1 MQLILLSFTLSGN
14 VCVLLNMM
22 EHARLKSVENISRDY
37 YSGFSQLWRD
47 SENHS
52 WEPPQL
58 PKAPRAKKTKKK
70 LFLYNLRPGQLYLW
84 LEEISPRLSHW
95 DHLLSVVCPF
105 VLFDPPFLAFALSV
119 PPLFS
124 PSTQMDVKLSSLTRT
139 NTAIRT
145 RSKHSLRRPRSPA
158 VVQSCV
164 SGNRHSGAICVSPLT
179 SSCSQWTLFLHLPRE
194 TAHTFVCLLGLVSTK

>member
-1 MQLILLSFTLSGN
+1 MKLILLGFTLSEI

-22 EHARLKSVENISRDY
+22 EHTGLKSVEIISLDY
-37 YSGFSQLWRD
+37 YSSFSRLWRD
-47 SENHS
+47 WENHS

-58 PKAPRAKKTKKK
+58 PKAPRAKKTKKHS
-70 LFLYNLRPGQLYLW
+70 LYNLRLGQLYLW

-119 PPLFS
+119 PPLF
-124 PSTQMDVKLSSLTRT
+124 PPTTQTDVKLSSLTRT

-145 RSKHSLRRPRSPA
+145 RSKHSLRRPRCQT
-158 VVQSCV
+158 VVQS
-164 SGNRHSGAICVSPLT
+164 
-179 SSCSQWTLFLHLPRE
+179 
-194 TAHTFVCLLGLVSTK
+194 